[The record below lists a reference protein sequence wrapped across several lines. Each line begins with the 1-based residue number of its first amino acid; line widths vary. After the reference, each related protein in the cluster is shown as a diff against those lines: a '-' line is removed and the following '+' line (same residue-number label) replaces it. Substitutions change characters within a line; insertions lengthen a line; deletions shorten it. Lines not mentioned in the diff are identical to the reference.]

1 MSEKSQV
8 PQGGSRRS
16 SQSQESIDWKQ
27 CILCQSDDAKKGI
40 LVQNPRITS
49 YEHVLEIVQE
59 RANLS
64 DGDFV
69 NVQRRLQ
76 NSTPQTLHAHGAV
89 WHRSCHSNATNK
101 DQIQRA
107 RDRYTHAICTGH
119 YTAKKRGE
127 KRGSTELAEPGCS
140 TSDSSPPFTRSRTTP
155 LDKQLCFFCQ
165 ADNGEQLFKVRSENA
180 GKTLKNAVER
190 SRNHALKTRLST
202 SISEE
207 DAHAIDV
214 RYHKDCWRTHV
225 FHVLREPS
233 AGMGTSTS
241 QGTVLQRAC
250 LLELLNLIDVETEN
264 QAYLSMDD
272 IETRYVNMLGSET
285 LENHV
290 PAFNRK
296 WLKERILTDLPHLK
310 SIRQKDRRKS
320 AVIYSPE
327 ACDEEMVHDAMTADD
342 DEKNMKT
349 IYKAAQVIRKS
360 IATFK
365 KPDPETNTIR
375 VSSDIHDVSA
385 ELYTLIRWIMVG
397 PAEKLETEHRTSVV
411 DRVALTV
418 SQNVMYGFKSRR
430 QVNYKPSSESVAFR
444 SPHARENP
452 QVLGL
457 ALTVPHDTRNK
468 KLMDLLNAQGHCV
481 SHGRVLLMET
491 ALANAV
497 VENTR
502 GFQGLY
508 VPPFR
513 KRGGFVFFAA
523 DNTNFAEDTPDGK
536 GTTHGTIIAVYQKD
550 APSGELI
557 AEPLAI
563 GEAKNLTV
571 TPYHVDILHC
581 DKPKPQHAKRTEQFA
596 ISKGIPILNADI
608 TGQKLYEDYV
618 AERINGDVSIWAPV
632 KKENNKM
639 FISGSKKTVKLRD
652 KTVDLKETK
661 DLYGLMVLA
670 RSNRDINQKD
680 AIGNYEFTLTPRA
693 LFAPDGIVL
702 PCQDKSKL
710 IHLLIKLAKDEE
722 SQAACMDHQDAMET

>member
-1 MSEKSQV
+1 MMSDKSQV

-40 LVQNPRITS
+40 LVQNPIITS

-119 YTAKKRGE
+119 YTAKKRGQ

-190 SRNHALKTRLST
+190 SRNPALKTRLST

-233 AGMGTSTS
+233 AGRGTSTS

-250 LLELLNLIDVETEN
+250 LLELVNLIDVETEN

-272 IETRYVNMLGSET
+272 IETTYVNMLGSET

-349 IYKAAQVIRKS
+349 IYKAAQVI
-360 IATFK
+360 AG
-365 KPDPETNTIR
+365 N
-375 VSSDIHDVSA
+375 
-385 ELYTLIRWIMVG
+385 
-397 PAEKLETEHRTSVV
+397 
-411 DRVALTV
+411 
-418 SQNVMYGFKSRR
+418 
-430 QVNYKPSSESVAFR
+430 
-444 SPHARENP
+444 
-452 QVLGL
+452 
-457 ALTVPHDTRNK
+457 
-468 KLMDLLNAQGHCV
+468 
-481 SHGRVLLMET
+481 
-491 ALANAV
+491 
-497 VENTR
+497 
-502 GFQGLY
+502 
-508 VPPFR
+508 
-513 KRGGFVFFAA
+513 
-523 DNTNFAEDTPDGK
+523 GK
-536 GTTHGTIIAVYQKD
+536 
-550 APSGELI
+550 
-557 AEPLAI
+557 
-563 GEAKNLTV
+563 
-571 TPYHVDILHC
+571 
-581 DKPKPQHAKRTEQFA
+581 
-596 ISKGIPILNADI
+596 
-608 TGQKLYEDYV
+608 
-618 AERINGDVSIWAPV
+618 
-632 KKENNKM
+632 
-639 FISGSKKTVKLRD
+639 
-652 KTVDLKETK
+652 
-661 DLYGLMVLA
+661 
-670 RSNRDINQKD
+670 
-680 AIGNYEFTLTPRA
+680 
-693 LFAPDGIVL
+693 
-702 PCQDKSKL
+702 QD
-710 IHLLIKLAKDEE
+710 
-722 SQAACMDHQDAMET
+722 QCC